1 MRIGELSARSG
12 VSQRSL
18 RYYEQQGLIEANRQ
32 SNGYRDYT
40 EATVERAGTIHLLF
54 GMGFPRDVVRSV
66 LACAGPAAT
75 PAAHTDLYD
84 RLEVVREEVDARV
97 AQLSAT
103 RSRIDE
109 FLSERRSERA

>member
-1 MRIGELSARSG
+1 MRIGELSTRSG

-18 RYYEQQGLIEANRQ
+18 RYYELQGLIEAGRE
-32 SNGYRDYT
+32 SNGYRDYA

-75 PAAHTDLYD
+75 SAAHDDLYA

-109 FLSERRSERA
+109 FLSEREAEGA